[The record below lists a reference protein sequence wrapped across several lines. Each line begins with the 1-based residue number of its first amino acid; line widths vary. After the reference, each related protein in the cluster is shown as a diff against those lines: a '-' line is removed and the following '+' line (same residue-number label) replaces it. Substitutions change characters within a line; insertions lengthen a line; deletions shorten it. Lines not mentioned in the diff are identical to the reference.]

1 MAIVQR
7 IKVSRFID
15 AFVRAGQGR
24 VYSRAGL
31 GVLYEYL
38 SEESDSMGTDLV
50 LDVPALAMEYYEL
63 DLDEA
68 RDDYG
73 GLEGYPSPDEE
84 SMATVVDWFAERTL
98 ALPVDESRF
107 IIECNF

>member
-7 IKVSRFID
+7 VKVNRFID

-31 GVLYEYL
+31 AALYEHL
-38 SEESDSMGTDLV
+38 LEESEDMGVDVV

-63 DLDEA
+63 DLEEA

-73 GLEGYPSPDEE
+73 GLEGYPNPDEE
-84 SMATVVDWFAERTL
+84 SMATVIDWFAERTL
-98 ALPVDESRF
+98 VLPVDESRF